1 MNKLC
6 LSSAIAVDECTWFVF
21 PTRGIT
27 FHNIIYEKHYF
38 QQKWPLG
45 QCYGLMDRAL
55 DLKPE
60 VIQGCGFESRLWQEV
75 STTEVRPLG
84 KAPNPQLLPRRRNV
98 GCPLLHLDG
107 LNAENAF
114 HSSLYSV

>member
-38 QQKWPLG
+38 QQKEK
-45 QCYGLMDRAL
+45 
-55 DLKPE
+55 LKT
-60 VIQGCGFESRLWQEV
+60 VFNFIVAYFSV
-75 STTEVRPLG
+75 
-84 KAPNPQLLPRRRNV
+84 
-98 GCPLLHLDG
+98 
-107 LNAENAF
+107 F
-114 HSSLYSV
+114 HFKVP